1 MTGPALA
8 AVLGLAGF
16 AQPGAAVGPA
26 PAPSSAMVSV
36 ERARWL
42 MGTLCTVVVE
52 HRDRAAALGALTA
65 ALDEID
71 RLEVV
76 MSSWRED
83 SELARLNRSAAAG
96 PVACTAELA
105 AVLDSALVLARQ
117 TDGAFDPTV
126 APLVD
131 TWDLRGMGRVPE
143 AAEIAAALARVGWSG
158 LDFDRAAGTAR
169 FAGAGMSIDLG
180 GIGKGF
186 ALDRAVATLARL
198 GARRALVNLGGEV
211 FAVGERHTVTVA
223 HPAARLAPVVELEVG
238 DACVSTSG
246 QSERGFTTGGVRH
259 GHVLDPH
266 TGRPAATAASVT
278 VVCRSATRADALA
291 TALLV
296 MGRERAAGF
305 VRGHPGVGALWLE
318 PAGSGVRAWN
328 WNLSTARAAPGAE
341 VQWMDR
347 SEWAAHTLEKGIR

>member
-1 MTGPALA
+1 MTGPVLA
-8 AVLGLAGF
+8 TVLGLV
-16 AQPGAAVGPA
+16 AAVGPA
-26 PAPSSAMVSV
+26 HTPSSAMVSM

-52 HRDRAAALGALTA
+52 HRDSVAALGALTA

-71 RLEVV
+71 RLEDV
-76 MSSWRED
+76 MSSWREN

-96 PVACTAELA
+96 PVACSSELA
-105 AVLDSALVLARQ
+105 AVLDSALVLARL

-131 TWDLRGMGRVPE
+131 VWDLRGNGRVPE

-158 LDFDRAAGTAR
+158 LDLDRGAGVAR
-169 FAGAGMSIDLG
+169 FARPGMSLDLG

-186 ALDRAVATLARL
+186 ALDRAAATLASL

-211 FAVGERHTVTVA
+211 MALGERHIITVA
-223 HPAARLAPVVELEVG
+223 HPAARLAPAVELEVG

-246 QSERGFTTGGVRH
+246 QSERGFTVGGVRH

-266 TGRPAATAASVT
+266 TGRPTATAASVT

-296 MGRERAAGF
+296 MGRERAAAF
-305 VRGHPGVGALWLE
+305 VRRRPGVGVLWLE

-328 WNLSTARAAPGAE
+328 WNLFTIRAAPGAD
-341 VQWMDR
+341 VTWMDR
-347 SEWAAHTLEKGIR
+347 SEWSAHTLEKGIR